1 MARGQSFT
9 LHDADPSRSVEQ
21 YFEKLFTS
29 RDPSLQRLAAVAKG
43 RVIPQRE
50 VDTDDGD
57 DPDGADDPDYDM
69 GDDSDGPE
77 LGPPRGPGGGAGSQS
92 KGRSSADYELS
103 GVNTSTNSPMAD
115 TTSNPGSYDPSRR
128 SPSYAP
134 PAITDDKSRRFV
146 GDENLN
152 RTQKRMRK
160 LQRYNPDATSK
171 ELVHYATATKAVR
184 KDIIRKF
191 RRQAGKDAA

>member
-92 KGRSSADYELS
+92 KGSHPPI
-103 GVNTSTNSPMAD
+103 TSCP
-115 TTSNPGSYDPSRR
+115 
-128 SPSYAP
+128 
-134 PAITDDKSRRFV
+134 V
-146 GDENLN
+146 
-152 RTQKRMRK
+152 
-160 LQRYNPDATSK
+160 
-171 ELVHYATATKAVR
+171 
-184 KDIIRKF
+184 
-191 RRQAGKDAA
+191 